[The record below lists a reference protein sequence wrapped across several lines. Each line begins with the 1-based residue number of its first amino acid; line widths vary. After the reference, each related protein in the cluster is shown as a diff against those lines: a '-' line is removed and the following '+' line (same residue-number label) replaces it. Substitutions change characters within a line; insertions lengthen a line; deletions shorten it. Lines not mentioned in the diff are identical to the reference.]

1 MLAKDDAV
9 VVGAAILGALERQ
22 SGLLVDQ
29 LQALHA
35 SMHAGQAPDRG
46 DTAAIVAHLEEMAQL
61 AGRLLLCATVLLTA
75 QERAVLAASAKGL
88 GSADVAQLL
97 GQPLE
102 AVRRH
107 LASAI
112 EELGARSKLEA
123 VIMALRLGIATLPQE
138 DDDRSLQEVRP
149 PNRVHRGPSGPS
161 RSG

>member
-1 MLAKDDAV
+1 MLTKDDAV

-22 SGLLVDQ
+22 SGLFVDQ

-46 DTAAIVAHLEEMAQL
+46 DTAAIVARLEDMAQL
-61 AGRLLLCATVLLTA
+61 AGRLLLCGTVLLTA

-88 GSADVAQLL
+88 GSADVAELV

-123 VIMALRLGIATLPQE
+123 IILAYRRGLIDLP
-138 DDDRSLQEVRP
+138 RAP
-149 PNRVHRGPSGPS
+149 GAN
-161 RSG
+161 